1 MNIRK
6 ILADDDIKQL
16 QEIFDETPEL
26 IYTCKISGHD
36 PLSWA
41 LAHKTCKLCIAYL
54 KKHYHI
60 ENICPTDYTYSGW
73 HALRLNPTLT
83 FAKQLSRLNGYD
95 RAINHYND
103 KGDTP
108 LSTMI
113 CHNLLLK
120 PFKLDKEKSVALIA
134 FMVEHGADVNKI
146 QEKSGKSAF
155 QLLAD
160 RIKYK
165 PLLLLY
171 LNQITSHTRYEI
183 NFNHQDNNGDTLF
196 HTMSKMINSVSNESS
211 VNKKMLSFMSKAIE
225 DNKANLDI
233 KNKDGVSAKSILEKH
248 LNHFSLEI
256 QDMFSNNLRFRLEE
270 KAVNSVKTASTGL
283 RKARL

>member
-16 QEIFDETPEL
+16 QEIFNETPEL

-41 LAHKTCKLCIAYL
+41 LAHKTCKLCITYL
-54 KKHYHI
+54 KKHYNI
-60 ENICPTDYTYSGW
+60 ENICSTDYTYSGW

-83 FAKQLSRLNGYD
+83 FAKQLSRLNGFD
-95 RAINHYND
+95 SAINHYND
-103 KGDTP
+103 KGNTP
-108 LSTMI
+108 LATMI
-113 CHNLLLK
+113 YHDLYLK
-120 PFKLDKEKSVALIA
+120 PFKLDKEKSVSLIA
-134 FMVEHGADVNKI
+134 LMVEYGADVNKI
-146 QEKSGKSAF
+146 QEKSGKSAL

-171 LNQITSHTRYEI
+171 LNHIISHTRHEI
-183 NFNHQDNNGDTLF
+183 HFNHQDNNGDTLF
-196 HTMSKMINSVSNESS
+196 HTMSKMINRVSNESS

-233 KNKDGVSAKSILEKH
+233 KNKDGISVKNILEKH
-248 LNHFSLEI
+248 MNHFSLEI
-256 QDMFSNNLRFRLEE
+256 QDLFSNNLRFRLEE
-270 KAVNSVKTASTGL
+270 KAANPVKAASTAL